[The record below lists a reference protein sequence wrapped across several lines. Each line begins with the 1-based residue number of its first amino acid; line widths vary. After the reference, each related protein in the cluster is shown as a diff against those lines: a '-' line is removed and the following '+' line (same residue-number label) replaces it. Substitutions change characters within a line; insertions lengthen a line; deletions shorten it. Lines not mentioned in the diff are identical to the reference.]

1 MTQTEAQPPANAQQA
16 NAQGLAAIRAGD
28 GPAAVA
34 AFTRAVAA
42 DPAALALWR
51 NLAHAQRLSGNDTG
65 EKDALEQALNI
76 DRRDF
81 GSQLRLAQLL
91 ERTGQETQALIA
103 WSNVQALAAQQPGA
117 LAPQVEAELAAGA
130 SYCAALQ
137 ARLGAAADQ
146 LIAAGT
152 AQWDETDQ
160 RRIQA
165 FLDRTLGR
173 RVIFQNECS
182 GMFYPFL
189 PADEF
194 FDRRQ
199 FPWFDELEA
208 ATDAIRAEALG
219 ILDNPGEAIRPYV
232 RMEEG
237 TPQNKWSALDQS
249 LDWGA
254 CFLWEY
260 GEPHQP
266 VLDRCP
272 ATAALLSRLP
282 ILDLPGRGP
291 SAFFSILRPHSQIPA
306 HTGVTNTRAIIHLPL
321 IVPPGCGFRVG
332 GETREW
338 VEGRAFAFD
347 DTIEHEAWNTS
358 DQRRVILIVDAW
370 NPHLSLAERQAIREH
385 IRLSE
390 QALT

>member
-199 FPWFDELEA
+199 FPWFAELEA